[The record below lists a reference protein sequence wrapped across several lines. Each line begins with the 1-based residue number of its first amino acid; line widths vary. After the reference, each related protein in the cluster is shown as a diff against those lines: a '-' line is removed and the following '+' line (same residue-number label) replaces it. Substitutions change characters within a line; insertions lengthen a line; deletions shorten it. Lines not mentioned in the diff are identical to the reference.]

1 MLDQP
6 KAVSHSGGRGLLW
19 IDDEKPT
26 TNYNQTENYFDKSTE
41 TKNGYPICPMYINQ
55 TESIRLDSELRR
67 WIGDTP
73 EYFNLSNSKIELNAF
88 TNYLFPSEDKLKAI
102 FQQTT
107 KSQKNFGKI
116 AARKK
121 LRAAKKVSINQKKQL
136 QTIETVNQIQVFNPS
151 TLKFSEFF
159 DEIRRRDDT
168 FYVVSFSGDHLL
180 LPALAHNKTLRPK
193 MSLMLPVG
201 NGLLFFCFLS
211 DFHFNV
217 FFF

>member
-1 MLDQP
+1 
-6 KAVSHSGGRGLLW
+6 
-19 IDDEKPT
+19 
-26 TNYNQTENYFDKSTE
+26 
-41 TKNGYPICPMYINQ
+41 MYINQ

-73 EYFNLSNSKIELNAF
+73 EYFNLSSSKIEMNSFA
-88 TNYLFPSEDKLKAI
+88 NYLFPEDKLKAA
-102 FQQTT
+102 FQQTKT
-107 KSQKNFGKI
+107 SKSVSKI

-121 LRAAKKVSINQKKQL
+121 LRAAKKVAMNQKKQI
-136 QTIETVNQIQVFNPS
+136 QTIETVNQIQVFNPT

-201 NGLLFFCFLS
+201 NGEFFLEIFLI
-211 DFHFNV
+211 FLV
-217 FFF
+217 LI